1 MKEPIKTIKRG
12 RFTGCI
18 WYDENPENPRKWE
31 NVGKI
36 IASSK
41 YLKSEC
47 TSEYLKSSRVS
58 LPVYVLDHSGISVST
73 SPYNSRWDS
82 GLIGYICVTDDDA
95 REKLLGKDEEVPL
108 AEIRKRAEAV
118 LQGEVETLD
127 QYMSGEMYY
136 FTVEDENG
144 VVVDNCEELY
154 GLDYTEEVLMDSLK
168 YLDELDF
175 PLFTSAGLEV
185 PEPDNN

>member
-1 MKEPIKTIKRG
+1 MKEAVKTIKRG

-18 WYDENPENPRKWE
+18 WYDENPENPRRWE

-36 IASSK
+36 IAYPK

-47 TSEYLKSSRVS
+47 TAEYLKASEVS
-58 LPVYVLDHSGISVST
+58 LPVYGLDHGGISVST
-73 SPYNSRWDS
+73 TPYNIRWDS

-95 REKLLGKDEEVPL
+95 REKLFGKDEEVTL

-118 LQGEVETLD
+118 LRGEIETLD

-136 FTVEDENG
+136 FTVEDEKG
-144 VVVDNCEELY
+144 VVVDTCGGLY
-154 GLDYTEEVLMDSLK
+154 GLDYTEEVLMDSLEH
-168 YLDELDF
+168 LDELDF
-175 PLFTSAGLEV
+175 PLFTSTGLEV
-185 PEPDNN
+185 PEQDNN